1 MLRYS
6 KITVW
11 KAVNQKAHFPVV
23 LVLYTGE
30 SCAFCQVA
38 IHVFQNIPKNAKI
51 TVYFYQKKASV
62 FWKAV
67 NEKTHFPV
75 VVLYTGESCAFC
87 QVASHVFQTLKGL
100 ISSELVEFVSVDASA
115 NDLPWAFTAL
125 AVPSVLYFHPSS
137 STSSKPKAAT
147 HTTAS
152 SAATFSIWIL
162 LGIKSIVNFFSLC
175 VKII

>member
-1 MLRYS
+1 MTLP
-6 KITVW
+6 K
-11 KAVNQKAHFPVV
+11 K
-23 LVLYTGE
+23 
-30 SCAFCQVA
+30 CQNNRL
-38 IHVFQNIPKNAKI
+38 FLSQNTEVCSEKLL
-51 TVYFYQKKASV
+51 TKK
-62 FWKAV
+62 
-67 NEKTHFPV
+67 TYFPV

-162 LGIKSIVNFFSLC
+162 LGTFEYMLCSSHIFVFCFLVFWSL
-175 VKII
+175 

>member
-1 MLRYS
+1 M
-6 KITVW
+6 
-11 KAVNQKAHFPVV
+11 
-23 LVLYTGE
+23 
-30 SCAFCQVA
+30 AFFGILWNTWMA
-38 IHVFQNIPKNAKI
+38 
-51 TVYFYQKKASV
+51 TWQKKAQDSPMYRTTTGKGAFSLTAFQNTLSFLINSV

-67 NEKTHFPV
+67 NEKAHFPV

-162 LGIKSIVNFFSLC
+162 LGTLELNLLSIP
-175 VKII
+175 

>member
-1 MLRYS
+1 M
-6 KITVW
+6 
-11 KAVNQKAHFPVV
+11 
-23 LVLYTGE
+23 
-30 SCAFCQVA
+30 
-38 IHVFQNIPKNAKI
+38 
-51 TVYFYQKKASV
+51 

-67 NEKTHFPV
+67 NEKAYFPV

-162 LGIKSIVNFFSLC
+162 LRIKYIFNYLIFSLKLFSFLMLLEELNSLENQWIDIWIEYIELELLL
-175 VKII
+175 KIFKKKCLTSWKRKKICSIKVFLFNYS

>member
-1 MLRYS
+1 MY
-6 KITVW
+6 
-11 KAVNQKAHFPVV
+11 N
-23 LVLYTGE
+23 
-30 SCAFCQVA
+30 
-38 IHVFQNIPKNAKI
+38 
-51 TVYFYQKKASV
+51 V

-67 NEKTHFPV
+67 NEKAFFPV

-152 SAATFSIWIL
+152 SAATFSNWIL
-162 LGIKSIVNFFSLC
+162 LRTLELWYFVTKIVLTDWEKIGLVIEKIFWRSSL
-175 VKII
+175 KAESLQKFWDH

>member
-1 MLRYS
+1 MDRLFVS
-6 KITVW
+6 KNTVCSSE
-11 KAVNQKAHFPVV
+11 KLF
-23 LVLYTGE
+23 T
-30 SCAFCQVA
+30 
-38 IHVFQNIPKNAKI
+38 
-51 TVYFYQKKASV
+51 KKP
-62 FWKAV
+62 F
-67 NEKTHFPV
+67 FPV

-152 SAATFSIWIL
+152 SAATFSI
-162 LGIKSIVNFFSLC
+162 
-175 VKII
+175 